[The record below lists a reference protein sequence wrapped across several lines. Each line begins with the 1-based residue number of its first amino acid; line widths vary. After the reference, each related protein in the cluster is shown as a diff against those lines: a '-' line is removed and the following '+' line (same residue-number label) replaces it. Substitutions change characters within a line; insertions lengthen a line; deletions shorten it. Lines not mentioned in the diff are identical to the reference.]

1 MTALIT
7 SISAQRSTD
16 MRRYAAERRR
26 ARRGGRGRPVRTTAQ
41 DVSGRVAIRPLD
53 PSGADRASLARLAG
67 LDSGIAPTGASLGAE
82 VDGRLVAALSIDGST
97 AVADPFASTA
107 DVRALLE
114 LRAAQL
120 RAAA

>member
-26 ARRGGRGRPVRTTAQ
+26 ARRGRRGRPGRTTAL
-41 DVSGRVAIRPLD
+41 DVSGRVAIRTLD

-67 LDSGIAPTGASLGAE
+67 LDSGIAPTGAALGAE
-82 VDGRLVAALSIDGST
+82 IDGRLVAALSIDGST

-114 LRAAQL
+114 LRAEQL
-120 RAAA
+120 RAA

>member
-7 SISAQRSTD
+7 SISTQRGTE

-26 ARRGGRGRPVRTTAQ
+26 ALRGQRGRPGRTTAQ

-53 PSGADRASLARLAG
+53 PSGADRASLARLAD
-67 LDSGIAPTGASLGAE
+67 LDSGVAPTGASLGAE
-82 VDGRLVAALSIDGST
+82 LDGRLVAAVSIDGST
-97 AVADPFASTA
+97 AVADPFAPTA

-120 RAAA
+120 RAA

>member
-7 SISAQRSTD
+7 NISAQRSSD
-16 MRRYAAERRR
+16 LRRYAAERRR
-26 ARRGGRGRPVRTTAQ
+26 ALRGRRGRPGRLPPRTSPGVWRSAPWTPPARTAPPWP
-41 DVSGRVAIRPLD
+41 AF
-53 PSGADRASLARLAG
+53 AS

-82 VDGRLVAALSIDGST
+82 LDGRLVAAVSIDGST
-97 AVADPFASTA
+97 AVADPFAPTA

-120 RAAA
+120 RAA